1 MPMMLELFAGTG
13 SVGNVAKGLG
23 YDVISLDRDME
34 AEIQIDIR
42 KWTIQIYLEDYL
54 M

>member
-23 YDVISLDRDME
+23 YDVISLDRDMD
-34 AEIQIDIR
+34 ADIQVDIM
-42 KWTIQIYLEDYL
+42 KWDYTD
-54 M
+54 